1 MGGWDRRALEPAEL
15 PNHPAPAVEPGAVTA
30 DLALAAAV
38 DSTDHTRGGG
48 GPQLVVYRDSML
60 PYTAAAMQSISALLK
75 SGAEFQLVFRHF
87 PLRSIHPHAGAAA
100 VTSEAAARQGLFWE
114 MHDVLFRSQ
123 RHLESAD
130 LRRYA
135 ERLSLDVARFESDLV
150 DPAVAGTVAERD
162 IESGERSGVD
172 GTPSLFIDGIRY
184 RGPRDPA
191 GLGEALR

>member
-1 MGGWDRRALEPAEL
+1 
-15 PNHPAPAVEPGAVTA
+15 VTV
-30 DLALAAAV
+30 DLALAASV
-38 DSTDHTRGGG
+38 DSTDHTRGAG
-48 GPQLVVYRDSML
+48 GPQLVVYGDFEC
-60 PYTAAAMQSISALLK
+60 PYTAAAMQSIGALLK

-87 PLRSIHPHAGAAA
+87 PLRSIHPHAEAAA
-100 VTSEAAARQGLFWE
+100 VTSEAAARQGRFWE

-123 RHLESAD
+123 RYLESAD

-135 ERLSLDVARFESDLV
+135 ERLGLDLARFESDIV
-150 DPAVAGTVAERD
+150 DPAVAARIERD

-191 GLGEALR
+191 GLGETLR

>member
-1 MGGWDRRALEPAEL
+1 
-15 PNHPAPAVEPGAVTA
+15 VTD
-30 DLALAAAV
+30 DLALAASV

-48 GPQLVVYRDSML
+48 GPQLVVYGDFEC
-60 PYTAAAMQSISALLK
+60 PYTAAAMQSIGALLK
-75 SGAEFQLVFRHF
+75 SGAEFQFVFRHF
-87 PLRSIHPHAGAAA
+87 PLRSIHPRAEAAA

-114 MHDVLFRSQ
+114 MHDLLFRSQ

-135 ERLSLDVARFESDLV
+135 ERLGLDLARFESDLV
-150 DPAVAGTVAERD
+150 DPAVAARIDRD
-162 IESGERSGVD
+162 IASGEHSGVD